1 MSKQLVDAA
10 ELAIDLALNDRAVVS
25 GTCEPSEVARLV
37 NALPEKLVQAWS
49 GFVASGAMTVSA
61 AFCHAKPR
69 VAWKSPLLGHP
80 KSHEPELGDLLLM
93 MDVQGKTGRNRRALL
108 IQVKKSK
115 TKGKKCNLTSEEDLV
130 QRHMYSDWPEF
141 DVLGAQGNASKLPPQ
156 KVDISRPPA
165 LRNLQSRYAVVRS
178 IGTTDPGWSLELATA
193 PFSPPMPPTHKT
205 FKSLGNVT
213 LGAQQ
218 SLGKGLV
225 ELYSGAIGR
234 DYDAADEWSD
244 LVSFLEAYVWEHTAK
259 YKLPH
264 AKIAVGAAPSAL
276 TSATTYLSGP
286 ALQFVG
292 YSGNRHLSF
301 SPRMRFLGYRGN
313 AETPFSQ
320 WMDAELF
327 QPVAGGGALYRWPG
341 LNHPSEP
348 SETKFEP
355 QRGFGVIRIVVDEPL
370 RIDE

>member
-10 ELAIDLALNDRAVVS
+10 ESAIDLALNDRAVVT
-25 GTCEPSEVARLV
+25 GTNEPSEVARLV

-69 VAWKSPLLGHP
+69 VAWESPLVGHG
-80 KSHEPELGDLLLM
+80 KRHEPELGDLLLI
-93 MDVQGKTGRNRRALL
+93 MDVPGKTGRNRRALL

-115 TKGKKCNLTSEEDLV
+115 TTGTQCTLTREEDLV

-156 KVDISRPPA
+156 KVDISWPQA
-165 LRNLQSRYAVVRS
+165 SKNLQSRYAVVRS

-213 LGAQQ
+213 LGAQE

-225 ELYSGAIGR
+225 NLYLEAIGR
-234 DYDAADEWSD
+234 DCNAADDWSA
-244 LVSFLEAYVWEHTAK
+244 LVSYLEAYVWEHTAIDD
-259 YKLPH
+259 LPH
-264 AKIAVGAAPSAL
+264 VQAAVGAAPSAL
-276 TSATTYLSGP
+276 TSATTYLAGP
-286 ALQFVG
+286 ALRFVA
-292 YSGNRHLSF
+292 YSGNQHVPVSASMLIEGSRAHGFTS
-301 SPRMRFLGYRGN
+301 YR
-313 AETPFSQ
+313 Q
-320 WMDAELF
+320 WMHADLF
-327 QPVAGGGALYRWPG
+327 QPVAGGGAVYRWPG

-348 SETKFEP
+348 PETKFEP
-355 QRGFGVIRIVVDEPL
+355 QSGFGVIRIVVDEPL